1 MEKQQELEWE
11 AAQNTEINVDLVSAA
26 KRQLKFLEAVDRNR
40 WLYDSPGLDRAI
52 YRQAIHC
59 NRASFRLFQQLV
71 CIDALLM
78 LKLIDDWCCLSSFYV
93 IDDVLSRRSI
103 AMLARSR

>member
-52 YRQAIHC
+52 YRQAI
-59 NRASFRLFQQLV
+59 RASICLF
-71 CIDALLM
+71 
-78 LKLIDDWCCLSSFYV
+78 
-93 IDDVLSRRSI
+93 
-103 AMLARSR
+103 